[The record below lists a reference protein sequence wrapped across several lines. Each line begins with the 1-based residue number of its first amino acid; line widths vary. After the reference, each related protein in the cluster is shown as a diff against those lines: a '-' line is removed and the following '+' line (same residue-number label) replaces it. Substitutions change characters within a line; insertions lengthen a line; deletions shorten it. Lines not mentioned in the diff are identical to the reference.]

1 MSEDFYKALG
11 VGRSASQDEIK
22 KAYQKMAAKNHPDA
36 NPNDKNAKA
45 RFQEIQRA
53 YEVLSDENKR
63 AQYDQFGS
71 SFENMQGG
79 HPFGGGGSPFGDI
92 DLGSMFGGGGGG
104 FEQIFQQF
112 GGGQPRSR
120 RQKGQNLQASVQI
133 PFATAVTGGQASVS
147 VQRADGTVSPIQV
160 SIPAGIED
168 GKKIRLRGQGH
179 SGLHG
184 GPDGDVIVVVNIASH
199 PCFKRNGLD
208 LEVDLPITLAEAV
221 NGASID
227 VPTPYGT
234 IEFKIP
240 SLTSGGRRFR
250 IKGHGV
256 KHAEGKGNLYLTV
269 RIVLPEQSSEELTT
283 LAEIVSADE
292 KPIRDDLRW

>member
-1 MSEDFYKALG
+1 M
-11 VGRSASQDEIK
+11 I
-22 KAYQKMAAKNHPDA
+22 
-36 NPNDKNAKA
+36 
-45 RFQEIQRA
+45 
-53 YEVLSDENKR
+53 
-63 AQYDQFGS
+63 
-71 SFENMQGG
+71 
-79 HPFGGGGSPFGDI
+79 
-92 DLGSMFGGGGGG
+92 
-104 FEQIFQQF
+104 
-112 GGGQPRSR
+112 
-120 RQKGQNLQASVQI
+120 
-133 PFATAVTGGQASVS
+133 
-147 VQRADGTVSPIQV
+147 
-160 SIPAGIED
+160 
-168 GKKIRLRGQGH
+168 
-179 SGLHG
+179 
-184 GPDGDVIVVVNIASH
+184 NIASH

-208 LEVDLPITLAEAV
+208 LEVDLPITLADAV

-256 KHAEGKGNLYLTV
+256 KHADGKGNLYLTV